1 VNHDKKVVI
10 VEDNAAILEMYEFRL
25 RFDGFDVYTAIDGLM
40 GYKVIEEQKPHVV
53 LLDLMLPYLRGAD
66 LLRKIR
72 ATDWGKSIRVII
84 LTNVNLEEAP
94 TELYDLNVDAYIVK
108 ALTTPHEV
116 FDLVSQLFAGDAAN
130 VANNVPTPLPTAPA
144 EPEQAAPEMAHFS
157 APAAIDMPAQ
167 QAYES
172 QTQELAAVAQEVAA
186 SIPETPQ
193 MPKNDAP
200 ALSSFHMPD
209 SFELPEEQPAVAEE
223 SHEGHNHD
231 EQPHISDQTPQQT
244 AQPDFSAHDFG
255 LAQQEH
261 QTHQDDPT
269 AQ

>member
-1 VNHDKKVVI
+1 MNHDKKVVI
-10 VEDNAAILEMYEFRL
+10 VEDNASILEMYEFRL
-25 RFDGFDVYTAIDGLM
+25 RFDGFDVYTATDGLM

-116 FDLVSQLFAGDAAN
+116 FDLVSQLFSGDAAN
-130 VANNVPTPLPTAPA
+130 VATPAPA
-144 EPEQAAPEMAHFS
+144 PLEAAPATTEPEVDTSPITHFS
-157 APAAIDMPAQ
+157 PPASIDMPAQ

-172 QTQELAAVAQEVAA
+172 HTQDLPAEEQETATPTMPEAHIADAAE
-186 SIPETPQ
+186 PLP
-193 MPKNDAP
+193 
-200 ALSSFHMPD
+200 SFHMP
-209 SFELPEEQPAVAEE
+209 E
-223 SHEGHNHD
+223 STDAPITSEV
-231 EQPHISDQTPQQT
+231 QSMQ
-244 AQPDFSAHDFG
+244 SAMPNN
-255 LAQQEH
+255 
-261 QTHQDDPT
+261 DPT
-269 AQ
+269 DLEVPHQQ